1 MNGEG
6 WRRCEWKQH
15 CNSRRL
21 SQEGHLVLK
30 LISFSSLRFLP
41 PNVDHNIPRGDRF
54 LVFLLPFVLLRNGS
68 TFMRFFFGA
77 CFSEIAFI
85 YFTSTLFSKWRNIS
99 LCFRQMWW
107 IKSLYDKSLPVTIGV
122 INYYYRKNRNKDFLW
137 FATCLCKWV
146 GDSVRLCTLLITR
159 REMWLM

>member
-41 PNVDHNIPRGDRF
+41 PNVDHNIPRGE
-54 LVFLLPFVLLRNGS
+54 VFG
-68 TFMRFFFGA
+68 
-77 CFSEIAFI
+77 FSAPI
-85 YFTSTLFSKWRNIS
+85 
-99 LCFRQMWW
+99 C
-107 IKSLYDKSLPVTIGV
+107 V
-122 INYYYRKNRNKDFLW
+122 IE
-137 FATCLCKWV
+137 KWV
-146 GDSVRLCTLLITR
+146 DFYAVLFWSML
-159 REMWLM
+159 